1 MAFIRWNV
9 ATSKR
14 IENSLRGGVSEPS
27 TRRLRR
33 VSFAVLV
40 SLSDIWGNFMAKYL
54 FGDHVY
60 SPDSDAWQRILQKGY
75 AAKVR
80 PVCQCVSVE
89 RAPLLYIAMVRGQYV
104 IKRMPYTGPQHAPH
118 CEHYE
123 PPPELSGL
131 GQVNG
136 SAIREEPETETTT
149 LSLDF
154 ALTKG
159 RSRTPGTQTDIE
171 HESVRS
177 DGTKLTMR
185 GLLHYLYDE
194 AGLTRWTPAMLGKRS
209 WFIVRRELLAAAF
222 SKKTKGRNLPE
233 LLYIPENFSLE
244 RADDIKGRQLVTL
257 SALSGATNAR
267 MLLIGE
273 VKNLEDARFGKGMVI
288 KHMPDLKLMLTDD
301 MAKHL
306 TSRFAHQLQLWG
318 HLENTQ
324 LLIIGTISRSSQG
337 IFNLESACLA
347 NVNSQ
352 WIPFENAFE
361 WELLEKLHSQSR
373 RFVKGLRYNLP
384 SSKPLASV
392 VMQDTGDSSSAL
404 FVVPQEFDAAYESVI
419 NELAE
424 KSKMTAWVWRTGTQ
438 SLPVLP
444 GRMVGHN
451 ERP

>member
-1 MAFIRWNV
+1 
-9 ATSKR
+9 
-14 IENSLRGGVSEPS
+14 
-27 TRRLRR
+27 
-33 VSFAVLV
+33 
-40 SLSDIWGNFMAKYL
+40 MAKYL
-54 FGDHVY
+54 FGEHIY
-60 SPDSDAWQRILQKGY
+60 SNESEDWQRILQKAY
-75 AAKVR
+75 SVKVR
-80 PVCQCVSVE
+80 PVCQCVVAAI
-89 RAPLLYIAMVRGQYV
+89 APLLYIAMVRGQYV
-104 IKRMPYTGPQHAPH
+104 IKRMPYTGPQHAAH

-131 GQVNG
+131 GQVSG

-159 RSRTPGTQTDIE
+159 RSRTPGMQSEVE

-233 LLYIPENFSLE
+233 LLYVPENFNLD
-244 RADDIKGRQLVTL
+244 RADDIKSRQLVSLGPLAGT
-257 SALSGATNAR
+257 SNAR
-267 MLLIGE
+267 MLLVGE
-273 VKNLEDARFGKGMVI
+273 VKNLDEARYGTAMVI
-288 KHMPDLKLMLTDD
+288 KHMPDLKLMMTDD

-306 TSRFAHQLQLWG
+306 TSRFSHQLQLWG
-318 HLENTQ
+318 QLENTQ
-324 LLIIGTISRSSQG
+324 LLVIGTISRSAQG
-337 IFNLESACLA
+337 IFNLESACLV

-352 WIPFENAFE
+352 WIPFENSFE
-361 WELLEKLHSQSR
+361 WELLEKLQNSSR

-392 VMQDTGDSSSAL
+392 VMQDTGDVSTAL
-404 FVVPQEFDAAYESVI
+404 FVVPQEFEAPYRAVI
-419 NELAE
+419 EE
-424 KSKMTAWVWRTGTQ
+424 VTEQGKMQVWVWRTGSQ
-438 SLPVLP
+438 GLPALP
-444 GRMVGHN
+444 DRMVGRG